1 MSDWDQLLQ
10 ESEDLAFRVS
20 GRDTR
25 VDIACVAVDASVKL
39 SHHPTCLRLQDA
51 EGFPQVERD
60 LLQVEELSQKLRTKA
75 SRLDQ
80 AEDGLAASRLLA
92 QQGVNVRR

>member
-1 MSDWDQLLQ
+1 M
-10 ESEDLAFRVS
+10 
-20 GRDTR
+20 
-25 VDIACVAVDASVKL
+25 
-39 SHHPTCLRLQDA
+39 QDA
-51 EGFPQVERD
+51 EGFPQVDRD

-92 QQGVNVRR
+92 QQGINVHRRQFIQLEQSARTWPKAGYCRDVAPPCCRCELQLNTRSRHGSIISSW

>member
-1 MSDWDQLLQ
+1 M
-10 ESEDLAFRVS
+10 
-20 GRDTR
+20 
-25 VDIACVAVDASVKL
+25 
-39 SHHPTCLRLQDA
+39 QDA
-51 EGFPQVERD
+51 EGFPQVDRD

-92 QQGVNVRR
+92 QQGVNVHRRGV

>member
-1 MSDWDQLLQ
+1 VARLHNTTDWTG
-10 ESEDLAFRVS
+10 V
-20 GRDTR
+20 
-25 VDIACVAVDASVKL
+25 VV
-39 SHHPTCLRLQDA
+39 QDA
-51 EGFPQVERD
+51 EGFPQVDRD

-92 QQGVNVRR
+92 QQGINVHR